1 MLNGE
6 NVKHV
11 LRTLERET
19 NYRAYHRAS
28 YQFIRRSTSV
38 TSKMAGKRYR
48 NLLGKD
54 TEGYGKILNKSL
66 IVSVLGKD
74 T

>member
-1 MLNGE
+1 MRTIE
-6 NVKHV
+6 
-11 LRTLERET
+11 LRTSSFVGVPLER
-19 NYRAYHRAS
+19 AP
-28 YQFIRRSTSV
+28 V